1 MESVTVSSKYHVI
14 IPEKARRAAGI
25 KPGDRMTVIVKHNI
39 IHYIPIKPL
48 EATKGMV
55 SGIDTSDLRDEYD
68 RH

>member
-1 MESVTVSSKYHVI
+1 MESVTVSSKYQVI
-14 IPEKARRAAGI
+14 IPEKVRRAAGI
-25 KPGDRMTVIVKHNI
+25 KPGDRMAVIVKHNI